1 MPLGLVWIGGVL
13 VVLFGVLA
21 SAFIRQHKTTGVLH
35 IR

>member
-13 VVLFGVLA
+13 VALFGALA
-21 SAFIRQHKTTGVLH
+21 SAFIRQHKTADVLH